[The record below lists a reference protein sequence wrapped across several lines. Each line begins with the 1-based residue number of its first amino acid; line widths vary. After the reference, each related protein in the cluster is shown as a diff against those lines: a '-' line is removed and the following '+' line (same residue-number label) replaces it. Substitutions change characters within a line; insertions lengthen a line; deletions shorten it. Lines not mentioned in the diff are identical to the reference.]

1 MLVTHNIF
9 KSCKNAY
16 TSLQI
21 VLFNFSCKSNY
32 GKKKKNSIF
41 TKTRRVFILILP
53 TNLIIQCSNLAK
65 LVSLGTIEIII
76 NFIGVFFNF
85 FDLVFVFGFFIPSF

>member
-32 GKKKKNSIF
+32 GKKKKRI
-41 TKTRRVFILILP
+41 VFL
-53 TNLIIQCSNLAK
+53 QRHGE
-65 LVSLGTIEIII
+65 SLFWFYLQIW
-76 NFIGVFFNF
+76 
-85 FDLVFVFGFFIPSF
+85 